1 MKPVNFSKDESKQF
15 WLVSV
20 PNSEVGPHGFDQLRS
35 AVGGAGVVA
44 KFKIPSLRVGSLDS
58 LLALSED
65 LGRKDQF
72 FEGVVNKIARQ
83 LRDLY
88 TDPETGSNEGPS
100 AGDRILAVN
109 NGTSTPQE
117 LPFCAFCLSLHKFR
131 TIGQIA
137 IRLISRAAFCHYVLP
152 PSAQASHN
160 NHVWGSLCAVGLDS
174 YLSTFE
180 WDEAKY
186 KLTSPL
192 KDVIDAVSTVRLSS
206 PTASSATRHVALR
219 AACMFE
225 WTDESAR
232 AHACR
237 P

>member
-117 LPFCAFCLSLHKFR
+117 LPFCAFLPPATQIQSIWANCNSLDF
-131 TIGQIA
+131 A
-137 IRLISRAAFCHYVLP
+137 CCFLP

-160 NHVWGSLCAVGLDS
+160 NHVWGLTVQLVWIPTFRR
-174 YLSTFE
+174 LSGMRPSTSSP
-180 WDEAKY
+180 ARSRTSSTPSPPY
-186 KLTSPL
+186 VSPL
-192 KDVIDAVSTVRLSS
+192 PTPLLQRVASRYGLRHARLRVR
-206 PTASSATRHVALR
+206 VN
-219 AACMFE
+219 
-225 WTDESAR
+225 
-232 AHACR
+232 
-237 P
+237 

>member
-1 MKPVNFSKDESKQF
+1 MKPVNFSKDETKQF

-20 PNSEVGPHGFDQLRS
+20 PNSEVGPHGFEQLRS
-35 AVGGAGVVA
+35 AVGGAGVVS

-88 TDPETGSNEGPS
+88 TDPETGNNEGPG
-100 AGDRILAVN
+100 AGERILAVN
-109 NGTSTPQE
+109 NSTLTPQE
-117 LPFCAFCLSLHKFR
+117 LPFCAFCVKLHKFR

-137 IRLISRAAFCHYVLP
+137 IRLILRMRLFAITFSR
-152 PSAQASHN
+152 SHN
-160 NHVWGSLCAVGLDS
+160 NHVWGPLCAVGLDS

-206 PTASSATRHVALR
+206 PTPFPSSSATRRVTGC
-219 AACMFE
+219 ACLCM
-225 WTDESAR
+225 
-232 AHACR
+232 HACEFE
-237 P
+237 